1 MRIISIEKTLNAF
14 SNFDTDVTVIGC
26 APYGNGHINDTFLV
40 TGDTKRFI
48 LQSINSNVFKK
59 PEEVMHN
66 IALVTSFLKTQTDD
80 ERRVL
85 NLVKTKDG
93 NAFYK
98 DADGR
103 YWRLY
108 DFVESSLSLD
118 LPETTEDF
126 YQSAIAFGEF
136 QKLLNDFPVEKLYET
151 IPDFHNTPD
160 RYRKFL
166 EAVEKDVCGR
176 AASVAEEIKF
186 VKDRADFYSVL
197 FDNNKEGKLPLRVT
211 HNDTKIN
218 NVLFDGE
225 TGEAKTVI
233 DLDTVMPGL
242 VAHDFGDAIRYAANT
257 AAEDEK
263 DLSLV
268 HLDMDRFRAFTEGF
282 LSEVKSAL
290 TPLEIRTL
298 ALGAFTMTAELAV
311 RFLDDYI
318 QGSPYFKV
326 NYPEHNLV
334 RTRCQIALARD
345 MQKNLP
351 IMEQMVRECVVAA
364 HG

>member
-1 MRIISIEKTLNAF
+1 MSRITIEKTINAF
-14 SNFDTDVTVIGC
+14 SKFDTTVKVLGC
-26 APYGNGHINDTFLV
+26 EPYGNGHINDTFLV

-48 LQSINSNVFKK
+48 LQAINSNVFKK

-66 IALVTSFLKTQTDD
+66 ISLVTSFLKTQTDD

-93 NAFYK
+93 KPFYK
-98 DADGR
+98 DEDGR
-103 YWRLY
+103 YWRVY

-118 LPETTEDF
+118 LPESTEDF

-136 QKLLNDFPVEKLYET
+136 QKLLNFFPVEKLYET

-160 RYRKFL
+160 RYKNFL
-166 EAVEKDVCGR
+166 TAVENDSCKR

-218 NVLFDGE
+218 NVMLDLE
-225 TGEAKTVI
+225 TRTALCVI
-233 DLDTVMPGL
+233 DLDTIMPGFS
-242 VAHDFGDAIRYAANT
+242 VNDFGDSIRFGAST

-263 DLSLV
+263 DLSKV
-268 HLDMDRFRAFTEGF
+268 EMDITLFETYAKGFIKGCGGLLTKDEIMLMPEGA
-282 LSEVKSAL
+282 KM
-290 TPLEIRTL
+290 
-298 ALGAFTMTAELAV
+298 MTIECGM
-311 RFLDDYI
+311 RFLTDYLE
-318 QGSPYFKV
+318 GDTYFKTK
-326 NYPEHNLV
+326 YETHNLDRC
-334 RTRCQIALARD
+334 RTQFKLVAD
-345 MQKNLP
+345 MEAKWDEMKKIVEKL
-351 IMEQMVRECVVAA
+351 
-364 HG
+364 